1 MQKPKA
7 VLAAERALW
16 AWTAWICLF
25 GLYESWT
32 EIPRI
37 EAAITL
43 QLQGMVAITPQT
55 LLALTV
61 AGYAVLAL
69 TMVWVIRKI
78 GAGKNW
84 ARSSLLLGFILDV
97 LYTLSPPY
105 HGMLSYR
112 TDLPDLGLQIYA
124 LYLLYTGPGSF
135 WFHRGEIAATGP

>member
-1 MQKPKA
+1 
-7 VLAAERALW
+7 
-16 AWTAWICLF
+16 
-25 GLYESWT
+25 
-32 EIPRI
+32 
-37 EAAITL
+37 L

-112 TDLPDLGLQIYA
+112 TDLPALGLQIYA

-135 WFHRGEIAATGP
+135 WFHRGKIAPTGP